1 METLEEAFEKWSS
14 EQSGYNKLDV
24 LRFGAKWQ
32 AEQHVEFI
40 NDNIEELD
48 KAIES
53 FKETKKNLVITAIMI
68 FVVASLENKK
78 HLKKLLK
85 YYTQKIGNQLWMVN
99 TIVIPMK
106 ETLLLKVLNG
116 NKSK

>member
-48 KAIES
+48 KAIELFKDKRNHLIS
-53 FKETKKNLVITAIMI
+53 TRKLYSEEDFKEMVYHMVGTLAKANNMTFNGAILDEMFKQFKKR
-68 FVVASLENKK
+68 
-78 HLKKLLK
+78 
-85 YYTQKIGNQLWMVN
+85 
-99 TIVIPMK
+99 
-106 ETLLLKVLNG
+106 
-116 NKSK
+116 